1 MYGVAAAVQ
10 TFYVHPADFGLAKA
24 SPEAL
29 KGGDAKKNADIVRS
43 VLKADAGHARDV
55 VLLNAGA
62 ALFVAGEAETVKDGI
77 ATAAAAIDSGKA
89 MEALNRLIDVS
100 NRGAQA

>member
-1 MYGVAAAVQ
+1 
-10 TFYVHPADFGLAKA
+10 
-24 SPEAL
+24 
-29 KGGDAKKNADIVRS
+29 
-43 VLKADAGHARDV
+43 
-55 VLLNAGA
+55 
-62 ALFVAGEAETVKDGI
+62 VAGEAETVKDGI